1 MINGFAASAFV
12 NEGIQHTLYTRGN
25 GPGIVLIHEL
35 PGLTKS
41 CIGLANR
48 LVDAGYRVYMPLLF
62 GKPGKT
68 AMKRNLMHVCIS
80 REFRVLA
87 TGKSS
92 PVVDWL
98 RAICHKAH
106 EECGGP
112 GVGAIGMCLTGN
124 FTISLMADPVMLAP
138 VSCQPSLP
146 FPITP
151 RHKAALAVAPRELTA
166 AQARAEAGQQLM
178 CFRFSGDAISPEE
191 RFEALANIFGPA
203 FLGTQIDSSAG
214 NQHDIHAKAHA
225 VLTSDFVDKAGHP
238 TRAALDRVLGFFETR
253 LKAD

>member
-1 MINGFAASAFV
+1 MINGFAASAFKHD
-12 NEGIQHTLYTRGN
+12 GIQHTLYTRGN

-35 PGLTKS
+35 PGLTKP
-41 CIGLANR
+41 CIALANR

-62 GKPGKT
+62 GKPGKK
-68 AMKRNLMHVCIS
+68 AMNRNLMHVCIS

-87 TGKSS
+87 MGKTS
-92 PVVDWL
+92 PVVAWL
-98 RAICHKAH
+98 RALCHKAH

-146 FPITP
+146 FPITGK
-151 RHKAALAVAPRELTA
+151 HKAAVAVSPDELDA
-166 AQARAEAGQQLM
+166 AKQRAADGQQLM
-178 CFRFSGDAISPEE
+178 CFRFTGDATSPEE
-191 RFEALANIFGPA
+191 RFNALADKFGPA

-214 NQHDIHAKAHA
+214 NPHNIRPKAHS
-225 VLTSDFVDKAGHP
+225 VLTSDFVDRTGHP
-238 TRAALDRVLGFFETR
+238 TRTALDAVLDFFESR
-253 LKAD
+253 LQAG